1 MMWYSWSLSQDH
13 AKLRID
19 RPTFAVKNIHQE
31 YSQENI
37 SPSLSVVYDLYLT
50 VFIYKSPTKNEEPPS
65 MHQLRKLTVTA
76 CC

>member
-1 MMWYSWSLSQDH
+1 MTFLCVNIKPATDNKTYQSNDVVFLVSFSDH

-37 SPSLSVVYDLYLT
+37 SPSLWPLFNSVHL
-50 VFIYKSPTKNEEPPS
+50 
-65 MHQLRKLTVTA
+65 QVTY
-76 CC
+76 

>member
-50 VFIYKSPTKNEEPPS
+50 VFIYK
-65 MHQLRKLTVTA
+65 
-76 CC
+76 